1 MNIHFDFSLDL
12 IAYITEFLAWCVIGF
27 IVYRIYKKQAAKPKV
42 WKVIVSVLVGI
53 FCISINLQFFG
64 AILKIPILPLGV
76 WILYG
81 ILKRMEGR
89 WQIYRRFAWLGFW
102 ANFIFLAATLIAIP
116 AHLLLYPEDE
126 VSTYI
131 SNVENAAII
140 NIHPSAGDHSLNI
153 EKLQSQLHNM
163 RQETSY
169 SEEWYEET
177 YKGAD
182 SKKINE
188 RFPYQLSGTLSKW
201 GSGVKVIIYV
211 EADGKGILVTAPN
224 KQLYFRCKDSLL
236 KGGK

>member
-1 MNIHFDFSLDL
+1 MDIHFDLSFDL
-12 IAYITEFLAWCVIGF
+12 IAFIFGFLAWCVIG
-27 IVYRIYKKQAAKPKV
+27 IIAYHIYKKQAAKPKV
-42 WKVIVSVLVGI
+42 WKVIVSVLAGI
-53 FCISINLQFFG
+53 FCFSINLQFFG
-64 AILKIPILPLGV
+64 ELLKIPILPLGV
-76 WILYG
+76 WILYW
-81 ILKRMEGR
+81 ILKRKEGR
-89 WQIYRRFAWLGFW
+89 WQIYRRFAWLGFY

-126 VSTYI
+126 ISTYI

-163 RQETSY
+163 SQATIY

-177 YKGAD
+177 FMRSD

-188 RFPYQLSGTLSKW
+188 RFPYQLTGTRTKW
-201 GSGVKVIIYV
+201 GSGVESIIYI
-211 EADGKGILVTAPN
+211 EADGKGILVTAPE
-224 KQLYFRCKDSLL
+224 KQLYYRFEDSLL